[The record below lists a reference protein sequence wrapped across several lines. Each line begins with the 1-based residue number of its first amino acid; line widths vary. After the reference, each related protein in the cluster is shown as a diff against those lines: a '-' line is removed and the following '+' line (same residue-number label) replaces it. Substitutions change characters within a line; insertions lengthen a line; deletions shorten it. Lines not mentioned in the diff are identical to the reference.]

1 MLAVCGIFFLKPS
14 HSHSVVNIF
23 KKRETVGGAAATP
36 GYALTYAHDRKMSG
50 ASEAC
55 RAAGITFIPIVFESL
70 GGVHQKTEAEVRKLA
85 SAMASRSGQ
94 EEEEESRHSFNRLG

>member
-1 MLAVCGIFFLKPS
+1 M
-14 HSHSVVNIF
+14 
-23 KKRETVGGAAATP
+23 R
-36 GYALTYAHDRKMSG
+36 G

-70 GGVHQKTEAEVRKLA
+70 GGVHHKAEVEVRKLA

-94 EEEEESRHSFNRLG
+94 EEKAAIHHIFN